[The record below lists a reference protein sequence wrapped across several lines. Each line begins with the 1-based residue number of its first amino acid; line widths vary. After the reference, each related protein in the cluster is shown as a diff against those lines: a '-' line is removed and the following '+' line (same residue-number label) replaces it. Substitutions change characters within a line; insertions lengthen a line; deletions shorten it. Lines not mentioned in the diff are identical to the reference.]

1 MHTKWNHKVVLL
13 TVITFLAATFAM
25 SASWSKGLGLF
36 ASAASESRAGE
47 TPLVVLYDQNNNA
60 GSQSTSSQNF
70 ETGFD
75 NFDDFLGDDFVV
87 PAGQA
92 WNVNQIAANGVYFN
106 GAGPATSFNVLVY
119 PHLRTPVTA
128 QVNPGDA
135 PDFIMKRFSN
145 FLNSYAKAYNK
156 MYVCLWTT

>member
-70 ETGFD
+70 EAAFD

-87 PAGQA
+87 PGMRCEHAVFTVFRNSHNA
-92 WNVNQIAANGVYFN
+92 HA
-106 GAGPATSFNVLVY
+106 
-119 PHLRTPVTA
+119 
-128 QVNPGDA
+128 GDA
-135 PDFIMKRFSN
+135 DE
-145 FLNSYAKAYNK
+145 
-156 MYVCLWTT
+156 